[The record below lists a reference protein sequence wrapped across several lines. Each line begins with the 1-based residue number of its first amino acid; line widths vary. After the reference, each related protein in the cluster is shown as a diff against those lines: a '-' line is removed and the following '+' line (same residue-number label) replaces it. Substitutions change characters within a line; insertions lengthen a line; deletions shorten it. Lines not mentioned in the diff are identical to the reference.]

1 MQVTFG
7 TVSKKPNSTAQP
19 SVTGRTLDVQIKD
32 SSSILSPSIIVGV
45 NDFDPS
51 YNYAIIPKWNRRYF
65 VSDSEVETGGRV
77 TLTLTEDVLGTWK
90 SQTLASTQYVIRSAS
105 QFDPMISDGEFTCT
119 YNITQHTKNLE
130 IPYPYLAD
138 GSYVLRCI
146 NDVTTTTTTGITSYI
161 LTVQQLRDVCR
172 EIAKV
177 PTNLSDEEQ
186 KLLYKPF
193 NYVTSLMWLPIAPE
207 ALMSV
212 QGSGSATDT
221 KYAVDVGYMAVKN
234 ADGTRMYAP
243 IINKD
248 IGATVSIRNM
258 EMPTNA
264 YSDWRKYSDD
274 YSAYNMYIPGVGTV
288 NISAPDTRN
297 PLNLVGVVDGITGD
311 VTWRLFSDGGTIATY
326 NGSLGVNI
334 QLGEFPPS
342 KMSYLMNSHTT
353 EAINNAGKAAEAS
366 GGDVAISKGLALA
379 GKAISHKM
387 MSIFHEHLT
396 GSDGV
401 KALGTT
407 SVLGSSGNMATAK
420 SFNSVVITVRN
431 FGTAE
436 IPNSTAGRVLYSY
449 RRLNTLSG
457 FTMCSHSAVSL
468 NGAYDSE
475 IAAVKDALDNGFYI
489 E

>member
-77 TLTLTEDVLGTWK
+77 TTTLTEDVLGTWK
-90 SQTLASTQYVIRSAS
+90 SQILASTQYVVRSAS
-105 QFDPMISDGEFTCT
+105 QFDPMISDGEFVIT
-119 YNITQHTKNLE
+119 YDITQHTKNLT
-130 IPYPYLAD
+130 IPYPYLPY
-138 GSYVLRCI
+138 GSYILRCI
-146 NDVTTTTTTGITSYI
+146 NDVTTPTTTGITSYI
-161 LTVQQLRDVCR
+161 LTAPQVRDVCR

-177 PTNLSDEEQ
+177 PKNLTDEGA
-186 KLLYKPF
+186 KTLFKPF
-193 NYVTSLMWLPIAPE
+193 SYITSLMWLPIAPE
-207 ALMSV
+207 ALISTE
-212 QGSGSATDT
+212 GSGSSADT
-221 KYAVDVGYMAVKN
+221 KYAVEIGYFEVKN
-234 ADGTRMYAP
+234 EDGTKMYAP
-243 IINKD
+243 VINKD
-248 IGATVSIRNM
+248 TGATVSIKNM

-288 NISAPDTRN
+288 NISASDTRN

-342 KMSYLMNSHTT
+342 KISYLSNQHITDLLDTKKHS
-353 EAINNAGKAAEAS
+353 
-366 GGDVAISKGLALA
+366 GLAGGKTAFANLA
-379 GKAISHKM
+379 ALGMNK
-387 MSIFHEHLT
+387 LT
-396 GSDGV
+396 YDIRNIVDKDFSGSSGV
-401 KALGTT
+401 KALGTV
-407 SVLGSSGNMATAK
+407 SVLGVSGNMATARA
-420 SFNSVVITVRN
+420 FDSVVITVKN

-449 RRLNTLSG
+449 RQLNTLSG
-457 FTMCSHSAVSL
+457 FTVCSHSALSL
-468 NGAYDSE
+468 SGAYDSE
-475 IAAVKDALDNGFYI
+475 TDAVKQTLDSGFYI

>member
-19 SVTGRTLDVQIKD
+19 AVTGRTLDVQIKD

-77 TLTLTEDVLGTWK
+77 TMTLTEDVLGTWK

-105 QFDPMISDGEFTCT
+105 QFDPMISDGEFVNT

-130 IPYPYLAD
+130 ISYPYLKE
-138 GSYVLRCI
+138 GSYILRCI
-146 NDVTTTTTTGITSYI
+146 NDVTTPATTSITSYI
-161 LTVQQLRDVCR
+161 LTAQQMRDACR
-172 EIAKV
+172 ELTRVAKNAKDD
-177 PTNLSDEEQ
+177 NL
-186 KLLYKPF
+186 KAMFKPF
-193 NYVTSLMWLPIAPE
+193 NYITSLMWLPIAPE
-207 ALMSV
+207 ALITT
-212 QGSGSATDT
+212 QGAGGDPTAT
-221 KYAVDVGYMAVKN
+221 KYSVEVGYFEVNN

-243 IINKD
+243 VINKD
-248 IGATVSIRNM
+248 TGATIYIRNM

-288 NISAPDTRN
+288 NISASDTRN
-297 PLNLVGVVDGITGD
+297 PLSLAGVVDGITGY

-342 KMSYLMNSHTT
+342 QQSYLSSQHYVADNLKGYGAFTPLAALINLWSAVGQAGTF
-353 EAINNAGKAAEAS
+353 AIRNFNNQMG
-366 GGDVAISKGLALA
+366 
-379 GKAISHKM
+379 
-387 MSIFHEHLT
+387 T
-396 GSDGV
+396 GSSGV
-401 KALGTT
+401 KALGTA
-407 SVLGSSGNMATAK
+407 SVLGTSGNMATAK
-420 SFNSVVITVRN
+420 AFNNVVITVKN

-457 FTMCSHSAVSL
+457 FTVCSHSALSL
-468 NGAYDSE
+468 SGAYDSE
-475 IAAVKDALDNGFYI
+475 TDAVKQSLDSGFYI

>member
-19 SVTGRTLDVQIKD
+19 AVTGRTLDVQIKD

-77 TLTLTEDVLGTWK
+77 TMTLTEDVLGTWK

-105 QFDPMISDGEFTCT
+105 QFDPMISDGEFVNT

-130 IPYPYLAD
+130 ISYPYLTE
-138 GSYVLRCI
+138 GSYILRCI
-146 NDVTTTTTTGITSYI
+146 NDVTTPATTGITSYI
-161 LTVQQLRDVCR
+161 LTAQQMRDVCR
-172 EIAKV
+172 EVAKV
-177 PTNLSDEEQ
+177 PKNLTDEGA
-186 KLLYKPF
+186 KTMFKPF
-193 NYVTSLMWLPIAPE
+193 SYITSLMWLPIAPE
-207 ALMSV
+207 ALIL
-212 QGSGSATDT
+212 GTSGDPTST
-221 KYAVDVGYMAVKN
+221 KYAVEVGYFGVKN
-234 ADGTRMYAP
+234 ADGTTMYAP

-248 IGATVSIRNM
+248 TGATIYIRNM

-288 NISAPDTRN
+288 NISASDTRN
-297 PLNLVGVVDGITGD
+297 PLSLAGVVDGITGD

-342 KMSYLMNSHTT
+342 KISYLSNQHVT
-353 EAINNAGKAAEAS
+353 AALDTKE
-366 GGDVAISKGLALA
+366 KPFGLAGGITALGNLA
-379 GKAISHKM
+379 ALGMTKLAYDIRNKVDKDFS
-387 MSIFHEHLT
+387 
-396 GSDGV
+396 GSGGV
-401 KALGTT
+401 KALGTV
-407 SVLGSSGNMATAK
+407 SVLGTSGNMATAK
-420 SFNSVVITVRN
+420 AFNNVVITVKN

-457 FTMCSHSAVSL
+457 FTVCSHSALSL
-468 NGAYDSE
+468 SGAYDSE
-475 IAAVKDALDNGFYI
+475 TDAVKQLLDSGFYI

>member
-19 SVTGRTLDVQIKD
+19 AVTGRTLDVQIKD

-65 VSDSEVETGGRV
+65 VSDSAVETGGRV
-77 TLTLTEDVLGTWK
+77 TMTLTEDVLGTWK
-90 SQTLASTQYVIRSAS
+90 SQTLATTQYVVRSAS
-105 QFDPMISDGEFTCT
+105 QFDSMISDGAFTST
-119 YNITQHTKNLE
+119 YNITQHTKNLK
-130 IPYPYLAD
+130 IPYPYSTD

-161 LTVQQLRDVCR
+161 LTKEQMRDVCR
-172 EIAKV
+172 EVAKV
-177 PTNLSDEEQ
+177 PKSMSDDNA
-186 KLLYKPF
+186 KVMYKPF
-193 NYVTSLMWLPIAPE
+193 NYITSLIWLPIEPE
-207 ALMSV
+207 ALISA
-212 QGSGSATDT
+212 QGSGSTADT
-221 KYAVDVGYMAVKN
+221 KYAVEVGYFEVKN
-234 ADGTRMYAP
+234 ADGTKMYAP
-243 IINKD
+243 VINKD
-248 IGATVSIRNM
+248 TGATVSIRNM

-274 YSAYNMYIPGVGTV
+274 YSVYNMYIPGVGTV
-288 NISAPDTRN
+288 NISASDTRN

-342 KMSYLMNSHTT
+342 KISYLGHNINSEWNRQIFSPASLEGAL
-353 EAINNAGKAAEAS
+353 EAGAKAVGAVGNLINYHLRNATAKNS
-366 GGDVAISKGLALA
+366 
-379 GKAISHKM
+379 
-387 MSIFHEHLT
+387 T
-396 GSDGV
+396 GSAGV
-401 KALGTT
+401 KALGTV

-420 SFNSVVITVRN
+420 SFDDVMITVKN

-436 IPNSTAGRVLYSY
+436 IPNSTEGRVLYSY

-457 FTMCSHSAVSL
+457 FTVCSHSAVSL
-468 NGAYDSE
+468 SGAYDSE
-475 IAAVKDALDNGFYI
+475 IDAVNSSLDSGFYI